1 MERSIQKIKDR
12 TECFDD
18 DHLLCRKLIAVKTST
33 TLTWTNDDTLPHT
46 VTSGNADTGP
56 SGEFDSGIVM
66 GAVLLLILL
75 TNQEPSITTA
85 LCILI

>member
-1 MERSIQKIKDR
+1 MERFIRKIKDR

-46 VTSGNADTGP
+46 VTSGMQIQDLAEN
-56 SGEFDSGIVM
+56 
-66 GAVLLLILL
+66 L
-75 TNQEPSITTA
+75 TQE
-85 LCILI
+85 